1 LNEFIENIF
10 RLFIRM
16 SKLTHFMWRENI
28 QERTN
33 NINFRWLEEKLQ
45 TVKSIKSKKISRLWK
60 KDRQ

>member
-45 TVKSIKSKKISRLWK
+45 TVKSIKSKKIS
-60 KDRQ
+60 